1 MENLA
6 SRYFEHFDKLIVIV
20 TFLDADNKSSPK
32 SHRSRRS
39 FAFST
44 TKRKVHLVPEKAKF
58 EPHDK
63 ALKIQVEERVVPYD
77 EQRLRDRKE
86 KQIQH
91 QKWEAAQKK
100 IEEERERKNKLK
112 NKFVTA
118 HGKNG
123 IKLFLS
129 NRFYF

>member
-1 MENLA
+1 LNL
-6 SRYFEHFDKLIVIV
+6 SLYYDDLYSDVDDR
-20 TFLDADNKSSPK
+20 SSPK

-63 ALKIQVEERVVPYD
+63 AVKIEFQQRVVPSD
-77 EQRLRDRKE
+77 EQKLRDRKE

-91 QKWEAAQKK
+91 QKWEAAQK
-100 IEEERERKNKLK
+100 
-112 NKFVTA
+112 
-118 HGKNG
+118 
-123 IKLFLS
+123 
-129 NRFYF
+129 